1 MKYFVIGDEDTVL
14 GFSLVGV
21 FGMQATN
28 AEQARRAWDKALED
42 SQNGII
48 IITDEVATMIRQ
60 TVDRYLFSESF
71 PLVVEIPSP
80 NSKED
85 RTDLRT
91 LVNQAIGVSL

>member
-28 AEQARRAWDKALED
+28 AQQARRAWDKAVED

-48 IITDEVATMIRQ
+48 IITDEVANMIRPL
-60 TVDRYLFSESF
+60 VDQYLFSESF

-80 NSKED
+80 RSKEG
-85 RTDLRT
+85 RTDLRA
-91 LVNQAIGVSL
+91 LVNQAIGVAL

>member
-42 SQNGII
+42 PQNGII
-48 IITDEVATMIRQ
+48 IITDEVAAMIRQ

-80 NSKED
+80 HSKED

>member
-1 MKYFVIGDEDTVL
+1 MHYYVIGDQDTVL

-21 FGMQATN
+21 SGMQATSPSD
-28 AEQARRAWDKALED
+28 AKAAWNDALADKE
-42 SQNGII
+42 NGII
-48 IITDEVATMIRQ
+48 IITEEVAEMIRT

-80 NSKED
+80 GKEGKG
-85 RTDLRT
+85 RDLRE

>member
-28 AEQARRAWDKALED
+28 EQQAKLAWEKAFED
-42 SQNGII
+42 PQVGII
-48 IITDEVATMIRQ
+48 IITDEAASLIR
-60 TVDRYLFSESF
+60 TVVERYILSETF

-80 NSKED
+80 HSKEGH
-85 RTDLRT
+85 TDLRT
-91 LVNQAIGVSL
+91 LVNKAIGVSL

>member
-28 AEQARRAWDKALED
+28 AEQARQAWNKALED
-42 SQNGII
+42 RANGII
-48 IITDEVATMIRQ
+48 IITDVVANMIRP
-60 TVDRYLFSESF
+60 TVDQYLFSESF
-71 PLVVEIPSP
+71 PLVVEIPS
-80 NSKED
+80 SRGEESQ
-85 RTDLRT
+85 TDLRT

>member
-1 MKYFVIGDEDTVL
+1 MNYFVIGDEDTVL

-28 AEQARRAWDKALED
+28 AEQAKQAWDKALDDTE
-42 SQNGII
+42 NGII
-48 IITDEVATMIRQ
+48 IITDLVADMIRS

-71 PLVVEIPSP
+71 PLVVEIPS
-80 NSKED
+80 SHGKGKL
-85 RTDLRT
+85 TDLRS

>member
-28 AEQARRAWDKALED
+28 AEQAKRAWDKALED
-42 SQNGII
+42 PDNGII
-48 IITDEVATMIRQ
+48 IITDTVASLIRV

-80 NSKED
+80 NSKEG

>member
-28 AEQARRAWDKALED
+28 AEQARQAWNKALED
-42 SQNGII
+42 RANGII
-48 IITDEVATMIRQ
+48 IITDVVANMIRP
-60 TVDRYLFSESF
+60 TVDQYLFSESF
-71 PLVVEIPSP
+71 PLVVEIPS
-80 NSKED
+80 SRGEESH
-85 RTDLRT
+85 TDLRT